1 MFKGF
6 QSKSRQFNGFPN
18 LNFQT
23 NNEAFGFSGWYW
35 LQDAEYGLNTSVNLD
50 PVTRW
55 QSKIGY
61 YIFSQSTA
69 ANQPRLILNDSDFNN
84 YPSVDFSVDRNRA
97 LQTLNAA
104 SIDMYNPGSTFV
116 FVYKLALV
124 NNMNN
129 ILSFN
134 AITNQNIVGGGTLSH
149 ITGFGLTT
157 SVNAQFLSTIEDAAK
172 HLAIIICNK
181 TNSEIIIDGV
191 SVATGSISISQ
202 SFNLLGGVIG
212 TNMNGKIAFAGSLNR
227 SMSSVDAIELSS
239 RINLKYGIY

>member
-6 QSKSRQFNGFPN
+6 QSKSRVFNGFPN
-18 LNFQT
+18 LDFQL
-23 NNEAFGFSGWYW
+23 NNELFGYSGWYW
-35 LQDAEYGLNTSVNLD
+35 VQDGEYGLNTNINLD

-55 QSKIGY
+55 QARIGN
-61 YIFSQSTA
+61 IVFAQSTA
-69 ANQPRLILNDSDFNN
+69 ANQPRLILNDADFNN

-97 LQTLNAA
+97 LQTLNGA

-116 FVYKLALV
+116 IVYKLALV
-124 NNMNN
+124 SNMNN

-134 AITNQNIVGGGTLSH
+134 LITNQNIVGGGTLAH

-157 SVNAQFLSTIEDAAK
+157 NVTAQFLSNVEDAAK

-191 SVATGSISISQ
+191 SAATGSITIAQ
-202 SFNLLGGVIG
+202 SFNIIGGIIG
-212 TNMNGKIAFAGSLNR
+212 TNMNGKIAFAGALNR
-227 SMSSVDAIELSS
+227 SMSSADAIVLSS
-239 RINLKYGIY
+239 RINSKYAIY